1 MELWEALSNRRKEI
15 GMQFDELHRKTDL
28 SVSTLKK
35 ILGGHVSAP
44 SFDSVRAIAYAMDIT
59 MAELDRRI
67 EDESKAANP
76 NTATF
81 SPAALAL
88 ASIYDS
94 LDDHGKCMLDTVAK
108 LESER
113 MEEKPLPKGLVRMS
127 DLPLYPIKYLG
138 DALCDG
144 TIETKYAAK
153 QELRELRESS
163 QVDLVPEHE

>member
-1 MELWEALSNRRKEI
+1 MTFGERLEKCIKDSNFTQKELADRIGITPVRLNYWVKDKRQPDVYFIKELAGAL
-15 GMQFDELHRKTDL
+15 G
-28 SVSTLKK
+28 
-35 ILGGHVSAP
+35 VSA
-44 SFDSVRAIAYAMDIT
+44 DYLIGNDHH
-59 MAELDRRI
+59 
-67 EDESKAANP
+67 ESTP
-76 NTATF
+76 VL

-163 QVDLVPEHE
+163 QVDPVPEHE

>member
-1 MELWEALSNRRKEI
+1 MSLSERIKSARKNANLTQQALADLIGVAKSTVTGYEKGDREPDALKLKLIAKHTGVTGGYLLEI
-15 GMQFDELHRKTDL
+15 DDAAPQK
-28 SVSTLKK
+28 
-35 ILGGHVSAP
+35 HV
-44 SFDSVRAIAYAMDIT
+44 
-59 MAELDRRI
+59 L
-67 EDESKAANP
+67 
-76 NTATF
+76 

-113 MEEKPLPKGLVRMS
+113 MEEKPLPKGLVRMR

-163 QVDLVPEHE
+163 QVDPVPEHE